1 MPNYREFNVQLAAM
15 SGMRRVTSTMK
26 MVAASHL
33 HRAHNEM
40 SLPVPLAL
48 ELRKLTAIAVQL
60 PGLRKHRLFS
70 EPPTGPAKILL
81 MVMCSD
87 RGLCGSFNS
96 TVVHAVRHW
105 VVEQRSNRE
114 VKIDTIYVGQK
125 GYNALRRELPP
136 CMKTFNLSAH
146 PRYQE
151 TAPISSYAMDTFM
164 DGTYTEVWIA
174 GSRFVNT
181 LKHDAEIK
189 RILPFEDHFED
200 TLPAC
205 EGGLPLVEPMD
216 DRIVTTIMRLWVH
229 YYVNVAQLHRA
240 ASEQASRVMSME
252 SATTN
257 LGVMEKDLMMQRN
270 RARQATITNELNE
283 IVSGAGTLA

>member
-1 MPNYREFNVQLAAM
+1 MANYREFNVQLAAM

-40 SLPVPLAL
+40 SLPVPFAK
-48 ELRKLTAIAVQL
+48 ELRKLTAIAAQL
-60 PGLRKHRLFS
+60 PGLRKHRLFN
-70 EPPTGPAKILL
+70 EPPTGPAQVLL
-81 MVMCSD
+81 IVMSSD

-96 TVVHAVRHW
+96 IIVHEVRHW
-105 VVEQRSNRE
+105 VAGQRLNRE
-114 VKIDTIYVGQK
+114 AKIDVIYVGQK
-125 GYNALRRELPP
+125 GYNALWRELPP
-136 CMKTFNLSAH
+136 CMKAFNLSAH

-151 TAPISSYAMDTFM
+151 TAPISSYAMDKFM

-174 GSRFVNT
+174 GNHFVNT

-189 RILPFEDHFED
+189 RILPFEV
-200 TLPAC
+200 PA
-205 EGGLPLVEPMD
+205 EPEIAARERGMPIIEPMD
-216 DRIVTTIMRLWVH
+216 DRIVTTIMRQWVH
-229 YYVNVAQLHRA
+229 YHVNVAQLHRA

-257 LGVMEKDLMMQRN
+257 LGVMEKDLMLQRN

-283 IVSGAGTLA
+283 IVSGAETLA

>member
-1 MPNYREFNVQLAAM
+1 MPNYREFSVQLAAM

-33 HRAHNEM
+33 HRAHNEL
-40 SLPVPLAL
+40 SLPLPFAT
-48 ELRKLTAIAVQL
+48 ELRKLTAIAYQL
-60 PGLRKHRLFS
+60 PGMRKHRLFS
-70 EPPTGPAKILL
+70 EPPAGPAQVLL
-81 MVMCSD
+81 IVMSSD

-96 TVVHAVRHW
+96 TIVHAVRHW
-105 VVEQRSNRE
+105 VAEQRSKRE
-114 VKIDTIYVGQK
+114 MKIDVIYVGQK
-125 GYNALRRELPP
+125 GYNGLWREFPS

-151 TAPISSYAMDTFM
+151 TAPISSYAMDKFM

-174 GSRFVNT
+174 GSHFVNT
-181 LKHDAEIK
+181 LKHDAETK
-189 RILPFEDHFED
+189 RILPFVISSEPEI
-200 TLPAC
+200 TVS
-205 EGGLPLVEPMD
+205 EGGLPIIEPMD
-216 DRIVTTIMRLWVH
+216 DRILTTIMRQWVH
-229 YYVNVAQLHRA
+229 YHVNVAQLHRA

-257 LGVMEKDLMMQRN
+257 LGVMEKDLMLQRN

-283 IVSGAGTLA
+283 IISGAETLA

>member
-1 MPNYREFNVQLAAM
+1 MANFREFNVQLAAM

-33 HRAHNEM
+33 HRAHNELT
-40 SLPVPLAL
+40 LPAPLAK
-48 ELRKLTAIAVQL
+48 ELRKLTTIVSRI
-60 PGLRKHRLFS
+60 PGFQQNRLFAK
-70 EPPTGPAKILL
+70 PPEGLAKILL
-81 MVMCSD
+81 IVMCSD

-96 TVVHAVRHW
+96 SIVHEVRHW
-105 VVEQRSNRE
+105 VAEQRSTRE
-114 VKIDTIYVGQK
+114 VLIEVIYVGQK
-125 GYNALRRELPP
+125 GYNGLWRELPP

-151 TAPISSYAMDTFM
+151 TAPISSYAMDKFL

-174 GSRFVNT
+174 GSRFINT
-181 LKHDAEIK
+181 LKHDAEMK
-189 RILPFEDHFED
+189 RILPFETHVESGKAAGEMS
-200 TLPAC
+200 LPII
-205 EGGLPLVEPMD
+205 EPMD
-216 DRIVTTIMRLWVH
+216 DRVLTAIMRQWVH

-257 LGVMEKDLMMQRN
+257 LGVMEKDLMLQRN

-283 IVSGAGTLA
+283 IVSGAETLA

>member
-1 MPNYREFNVQLAAM
+1 MANYREFNVQLASM

-40 SLPVPLAL
+40 SFPVPFAK
-48 ELRKLTAIAVQL
+48 ELRKLTAIAIQL
-60 PGLRKHRLFS
+60 PGLRHHRLFS
-70 EPPTGPAKILL
+70 EPLAGPAKILL

-96 TVVHAVRHW
+96 TIVHEVRHW
-105 VVEQRSNRE
+105 VAEQRLNRE
-114 VKIDTIYVGQK
+114 VKVDTIYVGQK
-125 GYNALRRELPP
+125 GYNALRRELPS

-146 PRYQE
+146 PKYQE
-151 TAPISSYAMDTFM
+151 TAPISSYAMDKFM
-164 DGTYTEVWIA
+164 DGTYTEVWIT
-174 GSRFVNT
+174 GSLFVNT
-181 LKHDAEIK
+181 LKHDAVTK
-189 RILPFEDHFED
+189 RILPFVDHFESA
-200 TLPAC
+200 LPVR
-205 EGGLPLVEPMD
+205 EGGLPIVEPMD
-216 DRIVTTIMRLWVH
+216 DRILTTIMRQWVH

-257 LGVMEKDLMMQRN
+257 LGVMEKDLLLQRN
-270 RARQATITNELNE
+270 RARQAAITNELNE
-283 IVSGAGTLA
+283 IVSGAETLA

>member
-1 MPNYREFNVQLAAM
+1 MQLTAM

-40 SLPVPLAL
+40 SLPVPFAT
-48 ELRKLTAIAVQL
+48 ELRKLTAIAYQL
-60 PGLRKHRLFS
+60 PGMRKHRLFNEPS
-70 EPPTGPAKILL
+70 EGPAKVLL
-81 MVMCSD
+81 IVMCSD

-96 TVVHAVRHW
+96 TIVHAVRHW
-105 VVEQRSNRE
+105 VAAQRSNRE
-114 VKIDTIYVGQK
+114 VKVDVIYAGQK
-125 GYNALRRELPP
+125 GYNALWRELPP
-136 CMKTFNLSAH
+136 CMKAFNLSAH

-151 TAPISSYAMDTFM
+151 TAPISSYAMDKFM

-174 GSRFVNT
+174 GSLFVNT
-181 LKHDAEIK
+181 LKHDAETK
-189 RILPFEDHFED
+189 RILPFSALSEPEI
-200 TLPAC
+200 TVR
-205 EGGLPLVEPMD
+205 EGGMPIVEPMD
-216 DRIVTTIMRLWVH
+216 DRILTTIMRQWVH
-229 YYVNVAQLHRA
+229 YHVNVAQLHRA

-257 LGVMEKDLMMQRN
+257 LLVMEKDLLLKRN

-283 IVSGAGTLA
+283 IVSGAETLA

>member
-1 MPNYREFNVQLAAM
+1 MANYREFNVQLAAM

-40 SLPVPLAL
+40 SLPAPWAK

-60 PGLRKHRLFS
+60 PGMRKHRLLC
-70 EPPTGPAKILL
+70 EPPAGPAKILL
-81 MVMCSD
+81 IVMSSD

-96 TVVHAVRHW
+96 TIVHEVRHW
-105 VVEQRSNRE
+105 IAGQRSNRE
-114 VKIDTIYVGQK
+114 VTIDVIYVGQK
-125 GYNALRRELPP
+125 GYNALWRELKP

-151 TAPISSYAMDTFM
+151 TAPISSYAMDKFM

-174 GSRFVNT
+174 GSHFVNT
-181 LKHDAEIK
+181 LKHDPETK
-189 RILPFEDHFED
+189 RILPFSAQPEMAP
-200 TLPAC
+200 PAR
-205 EGGLPLVEPMD
+205 EGGLPIIEPMD
-216 DRIVTTIMRLWVH
+216 DRLLTSIMRQWVH
-229 YYVNVAQLHRA
+229 YYINVAQLHRA

-283 IVSGAGTLA
+283 IVSGAETLA